1 MGLNLSRPT
10 PSQPQPSQG
19 QAPAAQ
25 EEESYQQYDIS
36 ADRQMMT
43 QTLVNSPEV
52 DALASQ
58 IEVYNLES
66 IVSFGAGAAD
76 EISKCSD
83 VVLNSMNLSQLD
95 DSSAMLN
102 TLAKIMDKFDIE
114 EIKENPGLF
123 GKLFGNLRKQ
133 LDKILA
139 KYHTMGDE
147 VDKIYVQLK
156 QYEADIKQSN
166 RKLEEM
172 FQANVNY
179 YHELVRYILAGEQ
192 GCRELEAYIAQRQAD
207 MEATG
212 DNSIQFELTTLNQAL
227 MMLEQRT
234 QDLRTAEN
242 VAMQSIPMIKTMQF
256 SNMNLVRKINSAFII
271 TLPVFKQALTQ
282 AIMLKRQRLQTEA
295 MSALDAKTNEMLIRN
310 AQNTAEQAK
319 MTARLASGS
328 SIKIETLEQTWHHR
342 QRYRR
347 DEADPGER
355 PQAAGGGPKAT
366 GGHQGPVR
374 PDVSHAGQGVRE
386 SLNIGNGGNH
396 YADQSFQGTK
406 SRPDQGQPRPHQDHG
421 GPGLGRERL

>member
-1 MGLNLSRPT
+1 MGLDFSRPA
-10 PSQPQPSQG
+10 SDAPQMQG
-19 QAPAAQ
+19 QVVSAPPAEQ
-25 EEESYQQYDIS
+25 EDFQQYDIV
-36 ADRQMMT
+36 ADRQQMNEAMT
-43 QTLVNSPEV
+43 NSPEV
-52 DALASQ
+52 DRIASQ

-66 IVSFGAGAAD
+66 IVSFGAGAAE

-83 VVLNSMNLSQLD
+83 VVLNSMNMSQLD
-95 DSSAMLN
+95 ESSAMLN

-114 EIKENPGLF
+114 EIKENPGFF

-156 QYEADIKQSN
+156 KYESEIKQSN

-179 YHELVRYILAGEQ
+179 YHELVKYILAGEQ
-192 GCRELEAYIAQRQAD
+192 GCRELEAYISQRQAD
-207 MEATG
+207 MESSG

-242 VAMQSIPMIKTMQF
+242 VAMQAIPMIKTMQF

-282 AIMLKRQRLQTEA
+282 AIMLKRQRLQAEA
-295 MSALDAKTNEMLIRN
+295 MSALDEKTN
-310 AQNTAEQAK
+310 
-319 MTARLASGS
+319 
-328 SIKIETLEQTWHHR
+328 
-342 QRYRR
+342 
-347 DEADPGER
+347 
-355 PQAAGGGPKAT
+355 
-366 GGHQGPVR
+366 
-374 PDVSHAGQGVRE
+374 
-386 SLNIGNGGNH
+386 
-396 YADQSFQGTK
+396 
-406 SRPDQGQPRPHQDHG
+406 
-421 GPGLGRERL
+421 

>member
-1 MGLNLSRPT
+1 MGLDFTRPNA
-10 PSQPQPSQG
+10 SQPQPLQG
-19 QAPAAQ
+19 QAPAAPQ
-25 EEESYQQYDIS
+25 EEENYQQYDIS

-95 DSSAMLN
+95 DSSVMLN

-192 GCRELEAYIAQRQAD
+192 GCRELEAYL
-207 MEATG
+207 
-212 DNSIQFELTTLNQAL
+212 S
-227 MMLEQRT
+227 
-234 QDLRTAEN
+234 
-242 VAMQSIPMIKTMQF
+242 
-256 SNMNLVRKINSAFII
+256 
-271 TLPVFKQALTQ
+271 
-282 AIMLKRQRLQTEA
+282 
-295 MSALDAKTNEMLIRN
+295 LIHISEP
-310 AQNTAEQAK
+310 T
-319 MTARLASGS
+319 
-328 SIKIETLEQTWHHR
+328 
-342 QRYRR
+342 
-347 DEADPGER
+347 R
-355 PQAAGGGPKAT
+355 P
-366 GGHQGPVR
+366 
-374 PDVSHAGQGVRE
+374 
-386 SLNIGNGGNH
+386 
-396 YADQSFQGTK
+396 Y
-406 SRPDQGQPRPHQDHG
+406 
-421 GPGLGRERL
+421 